1 MAREGRADT
10 SGPGWMWM
18 SRGAHTGGG
27 GDDNRM
33 FRRGTRAV
41 GRRPTI
47 GKVSLGCIVGAVLPW
62 LSTGTCLDHDGAGR
76 RHDMRGSTG
85 SPRGR

>member
-1 MAREGRADT
+1 MAREGGAKY

-18 SRGAHTGGG
+18 GRGAHTGGR

-33 FRRGTRAV
+33 FRRSACAV

-47 GKVSLGCIVGAVLPW
+47 GEVSLGCIVGTVLSW
-62 LSTGTCLDHDGAGR
+62 LSTGACLDHDGAGR

-85 SPRGR
+85 GPRGR